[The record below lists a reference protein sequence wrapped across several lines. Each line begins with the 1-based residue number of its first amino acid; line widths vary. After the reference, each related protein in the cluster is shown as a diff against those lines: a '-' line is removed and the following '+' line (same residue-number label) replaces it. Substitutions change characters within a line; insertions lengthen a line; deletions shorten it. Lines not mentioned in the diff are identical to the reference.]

1 MELISRN
8 RKYIFIGLFPAVA
21 LYIIFVIYPIVRS
34 FFYGFYEWNGL
45 SEPIYIGLK
54 NFQDILKDNIF
65 WLSFKNNIFVVVAS
79 ILGQIPLGLFLAI
92 VLNSKLKGAGFFRSV
107 LFIPMILSTV
117 VVGLLWS
124 TLLNYQM
131 GVVNY
136 ILQSLGLEK
145 LALDWLG
152 NPDIAMYTVCAVI
165 IWQFFSLYMII
176 FLAALQNIPN
186 DILEAANI
194 DGANELRKFFSITLP
209 MLWPTVMTAVVLC
222 ISGSMRSFDLVY
234 VMTQGGPANATE
246 LMATY
251 MYNKTFSVYK
261 YGYGSAVSL
270 VIFVI
275 SFGLILISQSLMRK
289 KNSDR

>member
-1 MELISRN
+1 MELIIRN
-8 RKYIFIGLFPAVA
+8 RKYIFLGLFPAVS
-21 LYIIFVIYPIVRS
+21 LYVVFVVYPIVRS

-45 SEPIYIGLK
+45 GEPVYIGLK
-54 NFQDILKDNIF
+54 NFQDILTDNIF
-65 WLSFKNNIFVVVAS
+65 WLSFKNNIFIVVAS
-79 ILGQIPLGLFLAI
+79 ILGQIPIGLILAVI
-92 VLNSKLKGAGFFRSV
+92 LNSSLKGAGFFRSV
-107 LFIPMILSTV
+107 FFVPMILSTV

-124 TLLNYQM
+124 TILNSQM
-131 GVVNY
+131 GVLNHVLKS
-136 ILQSLGLEK
+136 IGLES

-165 IWQFFSLYMII
+165 VWQFVGLYMII
-176 FLAALQNIPN
+176 FLAAIQNIPP
-186 DILEAANI
+186 DIIEAASI
-194 DGANELRKFFSITLP
+194 DGANEIRKFFSITLP

-222 ISGSMRSFDLVY
+222 ISGSMRSFDLVF

-275 SFGLILISQSLMRK
+275 SFGFILISQSLMRR
-289 KNSDR
+289 KNSDQ

>member
-45 SEPIYIGLK
+45 GEPIYIGLK

-251 MYNKTFSVYK
+251 MYNKTLSVYK

>member
-8 RKYIFIGLFPAVA
+8 RKYIFIGLFPTVA

-45 SEPIYIGLK
+45 GEPIYIGLK